1 MNNPDLHNIDRLASL
16 IADCDNF
23 IITAH
28 MRPDG
33 DAMGSTLA
41 LMRFLRGIG
50 KEARI
55 VLPDMYPANLAFMT
69 GEDEKGLVISA
80 SDQPE
85 AAGKAADE
93 AGLIFCLDFNTF
105 AESRC
110 GALSTFL
117 QNARC
122 GKVLIDHHLYP
133 EKDLFLLMFSETS
146 ISSTSELLFWILMAM
161 PQTGGNPSAL
171 TRATAEALF
180 TGMTTDT
187 NNFANSVYASTLKM
201 ASLLID
207 AGTDRDAILGHL
219 YNEYKESRLRLLGKL
234 LQEMKIT
241 ADGAAY
247 MILDKATMDR
257 YGIEEGDTEGFV
269 NMPLSIDR
277 VKLSIFVKEDKG
289 FLRVSLRSK
298 KGISA
303 NRCAREYFNGG
314 GHEQASGGRLRIPE
328 DIGGIADATSYIEH
342 VTHIFMD
349 NANGQ
354 E

>member
-1 MNNPDLHNIDRLASL
+1 MKVPDPKNIERLCSLVAGNDR
-16 IADCDNF
+16 F
-23 IITAH
+23 VITAH

-41 LMRFLRGIG
+41 LMRFLRSLG

-69 GEDEKGLVISA
+69 REEERGLVIPA
-80 SDQPE
+80 QDKPFE
-85 AAGKAADE
+85 AEEATDAAD
-93 AGLIFCLDFNTF
+93 LIFCLDFNTF

-110 GALSTFL
+110 GVMSGLLNKAE
-117 QNARC
+117 C
-122 GKVLIDHHLYP
+122 GKVLIDHHLFP
-133 EKDLFLLMFSETS
+133 EKDLFCLMFSEIE

-161 PQTGGNPSAL
+161 PQTGGDPSSL
-171 TRATAEALF
+171 TRGTAEALF

-201 ASLLID
+201 ASMLID
-207 AGTDRDAILGHL
+207 AGTDRDAILSHL

-234 LQEMKIT
+234 LQEMTIT
-241 ADGAAY
+241 GDGVAY
-247 MILDKATMDR
+247 MVLDKAVMER
-257 YGIEEGDTEGFV
+257 FGIEEGDTEGFV
-269 NMPLSIDR
+269 NMPLSIGKVR
-277 VKLSIFVKEDKG
+277 LSIFVKEDKG

-328 DIGGIADATSYIEH
+328 DIRGIDEAPSYIEH
-342 VTHIFMD
+342 VTHIFMGKY
-349 NANGQ
+349 NGQ

>member
-1 MNNPDLHNIDRLASL
+1 MKNPDLHNIARLASL
-16 IADCDNF
+16 IDGNDNF

-33 DAMGSTLA
+33 DAMGSSLG
-41 LMRFLRGIG
+41 LMRFLRNIG
-50 KEARI
+50 KDAMI
-55 VLPDMYPANLAFMT
+55 VLPDMYPSNLAFMT
-69 GEDEKGLVISA
+69 CEDEKGLVISA
-80 SDQPE
+80 HDRPE
-85 AAGKAADE
+85 DAATAIDS

-110 GALSTFL
+110 GNMSPLL
-117 QNARC
+117 QKAGC

-133 EKDLFLLMFSETS
+133 EEALFCLMFSETE

-161 PQTGGNPSAL
+161 PQTGGAPSAL
-171 TRATAEALF
+171 TRATSEALF

-187 NNFANSVYASTLKM
+187 NNFANSVYASTLEM

-207 AGTDRDAILGHL
+207 AGTDRDSILSHL
-219 YNEYKESRLRLLGKL
+219 YNEYKENRLRLLGKL
-234 LQEMKIT
+234 LQEMTIT
-241 ADGAAY
+241 EDGVAY
-247 MILDKATMDR
+247 MILDKQTMER
-257 YGIEEGDTEGFV
+257 YGIEDGDTEGFV
-269 NMPLSIDR
+269 NIPLSTGR

-289 FLRVSLRSK
+289 FARVSLRSK

-328 DIGGIADATSYIEH
+328 DIGGIGAVPSYIEH

-349 NANGQ
+349 NTNGQ

>member
-16 IADCDNF
+16 IDSNDNF

-41 LMRFLRGIG
+41 LMRFLRNIG
-50 KEARI
+50 KSAKV

-69 GEDEKGLVISA
+69 SEDEKGLVISA
-80 SDQPE
+80 HDRPE
-85 AAGKAADE
+85 EAGRAVDS

-110 GALSTFL
+110 GAMSRLL
-117 QNARC
+117 QNACC

-133 EKDLFLLMFSETS
+133 EAGLFSLMFSETA

-161 PQTGGNPSAL
+161 PQTGGNASAL
-171 TRATAEALF
+171 TRATSEALF

-207 AGTDRDAILGHL
+207 AGTDRDTILSHL

-234 LQEMKIT
+234 LQEMTIT
-241 ADGAAY
+241 EDGTAY
-247 MILDKATMDR
+247 MILDKATMER
-257 YGIEEGDTEGFV
+257 FGIEEGDTEGFV

-314 GHEQASGGRLRIPE
+314 GHEQASGGRLRFPE
-328 DIGGIADATSYIEH
+328 DIGGIGEVPSYIEH

-349 NANGQ
+349 KTNGQ

>member
-1 MNNPDLHNIDRLASL
+1 MKNPDLHNIDRLASL
-16 IADCDNF
+16 IGSNDNF
-23 IITAH
+23 VITAH

-41 LMRFLRGIG
+41 LMRFLRHIG
-50 KEARI
+50 KDARI
-55 VLPDMYPANLAFMT
+55 VVPDMYPANLAFMAAE
-69 GEDEKGLVISA
+69 GEESLVISA
-80 SDQPE
+80 KDQPE
-85 AAGKAADE
+85 AAQKATEE

-105 AESRC
+105 SESRC
-110 GALSTFL
+110 GTMSPLL
-117 QNARC
+117 HNARC

-133 EKDLFLLMFSETS
+133 EENLFCLMFSETEV
-146 ISSTSELLFWILMAM
+146 SSTSELLFWILMAM

-171 TRATAEALF
+171 TRETAEALF

-207 AGTDRDAILGHL
+207 AGTDRDAILCHL
-219 YNEYKESRLRLLGKL
+219 YNEYKESRIRLLGKL
-234 LQEMKIT
+234 LQEMRIT
-241 ADGAAY
+241 AEGTAY
-247 MILDKATMDR
+247 MILEKAVMES

-277 VKLSIFVKEDKG
+277 VKMSIFVKEDKG

-328 DIGGIADATSYIEH
+328 DIGGTGDVPSYIEH
-342 VTHIFMD
+342 VSHIFMD